1 MMRAFHAVT
10 VIVILA
16 ACIPHSS
23 AQPSSTTPRS
33 QAVLDEAERLD
44 QQAVKLDVEGQY
56 RAAIAPA
63 ERALAL
69 REKALG
75 PTHPLV
81 AQSLNSLASL
91 YWAQGVYAKTEP
103 LLTRALGIREKALGP
118 THPEVATSLNN
129 LARLYQVEGA
139 YAKAEPLLTRALEI
153 REKTLG
159 PNHPAVAQSLNDL
172 AELYRAQGAYAKAEP
187 LLTRALDIREKALEP
202 THPDVATSLNNL
214 AELYRVQG
222 AYAKAEP
229 LLTRALDIR
238 EKVLGPTHH
247 DVATSLNELARFY
260 RDQGAYA
267 KAEPLLVRALAIREK
282 ALGPSHPEIAT
293 SLNDLAELYRTQG
306 AYAKAEPLLVRAL
319 AIREKALGRSHPE
332 VAQSLA
338 NLAELYS
345 AQGAYAKAEPL
356 YARALTIREKVLGPS
371 HPEVARS
378 LNNLAELYRTQ
389 GAYAKAEPLLARA
402 LAIREKVLGLSH
414 PEVARSL
421 NNLAE
426 LYQGQGAYAKAEPL
440 LVRALAIYEKAL
452 GPNHPQVAQSLASLA
467 ELYRAQGANGKAEP
481 LFARALAIREK
492 TLGPSHPDVANNLNN
507 LATMSQA
514 QGANS
519 QAESLLAREADI
531 REQQLSNELTR
542 LSEARKR
549 ALMTLVQGETYRL
562 VSFHA
567 DTAANSAT
575 ALELAFT
582 TILRRKG
589 RILDSLLDSEIT
601 LRAHLTPPL
610 QGLVDQLSQARAK
623 LVAQLYASASAPSA
637 TAAQRDAIAALR
649 VHIDELET
657 ALSIASEDVGTQ
669 AAPVAVATV
678 QAALPADAAL
688 VEFVRYDRFDP
699 RQAQQPWQGGRYV
712 AYLLTRQGPR
722 RWVALGDA
730 APIDAAV
737 DAVLAAMD
745 SRIPVATA
753 KAALQR
759 LDALVFAPIR
769 AKLSGVSHVILAPDG
784 KLNLV
789 PFEALVD
796 GEGHYVL
803 ERYLVSYVSSGRDLL
818 RLATPQQPRSAAVII
833 AAPDYGPRP
842 SSPSKSRLWFAPLAG
857 ADAEAQDLR
866 GYFPTAPV
874 TGAKAT
880 KAALATL
887 TGPAILHIVTQGFYG
902 WPAGLAGPAGS
913 SAGATV
919 SRGPSHASVGTGSAP
934 APTPDPAEGM
944 DQSGL
949 AMAGANRGPE
959 GILTARELAGF
970 DWWGTQL
977 VVLSASQS
985 GVGAVSPGD
994 GVYGLRRALVLAGTA
1009 SQVVSLWNIADAPT
1023 RALMRDFYAELK
1035 QGTGRAEALR
1045 RAELRLLQQPG
1056 YAHPFYWAAFIPA
1069 GDWRP
1074 LDATAFLPQ
1083 KSTP

>member
-16 ACIPHSS
+16 CTSHSS
-23 AQPSSTTPRS
+23 AQPPSTTSNS
-33 QAVLDEAERLD
+33 QTVLEEAERLD
-44 QQAVKLDVEGQY
+44 QQAVKLDGEGQY
-56 RAAIAPA
+56 GAAIAPA
-63 ERALAL
+63 ERALEL

-81 AQSLNSLASL
+81 AQSLN
-91 YWAQGVYAKTEP
+91 T
-103 LLTRALGIREKALGP
+103 
-118 THPEVATSLNN
+118 
-129 LARLYQVEGA
+129 LARLYLAQGEYG
-139 YAKAEPLLTRALEI
+139 KAEPLL
-153 REKTLG
+153 
-159 PNHPAVAQSLNDL
+159 V
-172 AELYRAQGAYAKAEP
+172 
-187 LLTRALDIREKALEP
+187 RALDIREKAL
-202 THPDVATSLNNL
+202 
-214 AELYRVQG
+214 
-222 AYAKAEP
+222 
-229 LLTRALDIR
+229 
-238 EKVLGPTHH
+238 GP
-247 DVATSLNELARFY
+247 N
-260 RDQGAYA
+260 
-267 KAEPLLVRALAIREK
+267 
-282 ALGPSHPEIAT
+282 
-293 SLNDLAELYRTQG
+293 
-306 AYAKAEPLLVRAL
+306 
-319 AIREKALGRSHPE
+319 HPE
-332 VAQSLA
+332 VAQ
-338 NLAELYS
+338 
-345 AQGAYAKAEPL
+345 
-356 YARALTIREKVLGPS
+356 
-371 HPEVARS
+371 S

-389 GAYAKAEPLLARA
+389 GAYAKAEPLYARS
-402 LAIREKVLGLSH
+402 LAIREKVLGPSH

-421 NNLAE
+421 NSLAE

-440 LVRALAIYEKAL
+440 LVRALDIYEKAL
-452 GPNHPQVAQSLASLA
+452 GPNHPQVAQSLANLA
-467 ELYRAQGANGKAEP
+467 ELYRAQGTNGKAEP
-481 LFARALAIREK
+481 LFARSLAIREK
-492 TLGPSHPDVANNLNN
+492 TLGPSHPDVASNLNN

-531 REQQLSNELTR
+531 RERQLSSELTR

-575 ALELAFT
+575 ALDLAFT

-589 RILDSLLDSEIT
+589 RILDSQLDSEMS

-610 QGLVDQLSQARAK
+610 QALVDQLSHARAK
-623 LVAQLYASASAPSA
+623 LAAQLYAHASTPSA

-649 VHIDELET
+649 GHIDELET
-657 ALSIASEDVGTQ
+657 ALSVASEGVGTQ
-669 AAPVAVATV
+669 VAPVTAATV

-699 RQAQQPWQGGRYV
+699 QQAQQPWQAARYV

-722 RWVALGDA
+722 RWVALGEA

-737 DAVLAAMD
+737 DTVLAAMD

-753 KAALQR
+753 RAALQR
-759 LDALVFAPIR
+759 LDALAFAPIR

-796 GEGHYVL
+796 GEGHYAL
-803 ERYLVSYVSSGRDLL
+803 ERYLVSYVSSSRDLL

-842 SSPSKSRLWFAPLAG
+842 SPASKSRLWFAPLAG

-887 TGPAILHIVTQGFYG
+887 TGPAIVHIVTQGFYG
-902 WPAGLAGPAGS
+902 WPTGLAGATGS
-913 SAGATV
+913 SAGAAA
-919 SRGPSHASVGTGSAP
+919 SRGPSQASVGTGSVP
-934 APTPDPAEGM
+934 APPPDPAEGM

-1045 RAELRLLQQPG
+1045 RAKRHLLQQPA
-1056 YAHPFYWAAFIPA
+1056 YAHPFCWAAFIPA

-1074 LDATAFLPQ
+1074 LDATAFLPRP
-1083 KSTP
+1083 TH